1 MSPRTDVSTWR
12 AWLVAGSLAAACAS
26 AGAAKQKQED
36 SVCPVRPGA
45 AVSQIEIFDGDPS
58 ELASLAP
65 EDDASGANTY
75 KVADVY
81 DQGRYLTIR
90 CHYGNA
96 SLDVRLATRV
106 AQCKFSGGDAHP
118 KLACK

>member
-1 MSPRTDVSTWR
+1 MSSRTDVPKML
-12 AWLVAGSLAAACAS
+12 AWLVACSMATACAT
-26 AGAAKQKQED
+26 ADAAKGSD
-36 SVCPVRPGA
+36 GVCPVRPGA
-45 AVSQIEIFDGDPS
+45 AVNQIEIFDGDPS

-65 EDDASGANTY
+65 DDDQKGANTY
-75 KVADVY
+75 TVKGVY
-81 DQGRYLTIR
+81 DQGSYITIR

-96 SLDVRLATRV
+96 SMDVKLSDRV